1 MLFRNIIEH
10 SFPYTLKYSKHPH
23 LDGFF
28 DTEVD
33 RTGNPNTNIW
43 NIPQF
48 SSIYT
53 CDFTTHIS
61 SK

>member
-1 MLFRNIIEH
+1 MVTLSYIFAHLQESEH
-10 SFPYTLKYSKHPH
+10 PDLE
-23 LDGFF
+23 GFF
-28 DTEVD
+28 DAEVD

-53 CDFTTHIS
+53 YDFTTHTC